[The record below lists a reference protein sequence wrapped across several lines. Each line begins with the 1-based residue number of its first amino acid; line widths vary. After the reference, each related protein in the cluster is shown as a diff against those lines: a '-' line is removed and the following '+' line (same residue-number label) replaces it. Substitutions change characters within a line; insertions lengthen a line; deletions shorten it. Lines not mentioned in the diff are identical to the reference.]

1 MIHGRGNSLV
11 QTSLSTFFSVNLEE
25 MKEMVDYRVSG
36 YILGPHYSA
45 ARIEKVRKAKGLGR
59 WIYCKYCDK
68 CVLPMLSGI
77 YQVVCSECGA
87 GLTPDFFN
95 YEDLLRWL
103 KEKRKEGII

>member
-1 MIHGRGNSLV
+1 V
-11 QTSLSTFFSVNLEE
+11 
-25 MKEMVDYRVSG
+25 KEMNEYRISG
-36 YILGPHYSA
+36 GILAPNGTA
-45 ARIEKVRKAKGLGR
+45 VARIEKVRKAKGLGR
-59 WIYCKYCDK
+59 WIYCKYCYK

-95 YEDLLRWL
+95 YEDLIRWL